1 MKIAF
6 HDNSLC
12 LRGTTVALYDYAWFA
27 RKFLGIKAVIL
38 YDTTHPLN
46 DKNVYEKF
54 AREFAV
60 YGYSDKVQIDK
71 ILEKEKCDAFF
82 MIKGGKPDGVISNV
96 CKNWINAIAV
106 CNISHIH
113 GDVFAMGSKWLSKIT
128 DWQIPYVPYMVNLP
142 NVEDDMRKEL
152 NIPKDALVLG
162 RNGGLESFD
171 IQFAKDAIVEIL
183 NKRSD
188 IWFVFQNTYEFI
200 KHERVIYLNGSASLD
215 EKVKF
220 INTCDAMIHARY
232 VGESFGLSCAEFS
245 VKNKPVI
252 TYFDSPERNH
262 IDTLGDKGIYYKNKN
277 DLINI
282 FYDLDKKYLNSNEWN
297 MYENYTPERVI
308 ELFKTI
314 YK

>member
-12 LRGTTVALYDYAWFA
+12 LRGTTVALYDYAWFT
-27 RKFLGIKAVIL
+27 RKILGNDAVIL
-38 YDTTHPLN
+38 YDTNHPLN
-46 DKNVYEKF
+46 DKGVHDKF
-54 AREFAV
+54 ANEFEV
-60 YGYSDKVQIDK
+60 YGYSDKSQIDK
-71 ILEKEKCDAFF
+71 ILENEKCDAFF

-106 CNISHIH
+106 CNTSHIH
-113 GDVFAMGSKWLSKIT
+113 GDIFAMGSKWLSKIT
-128 DWQIPYVPYMVNLP
+128 DWQIPYVPYMVSLP
-142 NVEDDMRKEL
+142 DIKGDMREEL
-152 NIPKDALVLG
+152 NISKDALVLG
-162 RNGGLESFD
+162 RNGGQETFD
-171 IQFAKDAIVEIL
+171 IDFAKHAIVEIL

-188 IWFVFQNTYEFI
+188 IWFVFQNTYEFV
-200 KHERVIYLNGSASLD
+200 KHERVIYLNGSSSLD

-245 VKNKPVI
+245 IKNKPVI

-262 IDTLGDKGIYYKNKN
+262 IEVLGEKGIYYKNKE
-277 DLINI
+277 DLVNI
-282 FYDLDKKYLNSNEWN
+282 FSFLDKKYLNSNQWN
-297 MYENYTPERVI
+297 MYQDYTPERVI